1 MVWNGRPRSTIQP
14 LQRAM
19 NAAARVVMALS
30 TCDHVKPAPKQ
41 LHWLPVEQQISYT
54 SYVF

>member
-1 MVWNGRPRSTIQP
+1 MQP
-14 LQRAM
+14 LQRVM

-30 TCDHVKPAPKQ
+30 TRDHANPALKQ
-41 LHWLPVEQQISYT
+41 LHWLPVEQRT